1 MLDKELDIAKATEE
15 YVDNKATGVEVE
27 EVAGAQ
33 SEEPRPWDPDQIRIH
48 TKTFSLR
55 QILDMID
62 DKEIDLAP
70 DFQRYYVWK
79 DSQKSSMIESILLGI
94 PMPSFYFTEKEDA
107 RMLVVDGVQRLMTI
121 HGFARGKAFRLAE
134 LEYLDELTDKGFDE
148 LDAPLRRRFNN
159 TQILAHVID
168 PQTPGAVK
176 FDVFK
181 RINTGGAPLSAQE
194 IRHCMS
200 GSRTRSLLKRCT
212 HLDSFKEAT
221 RGSLN
226 KHIRMADQE
235 VALRYIAFSRNSTDE
250 YRKYSSFDA
259 FLSSATDS
267 LEALGDDEHTNI
279 VNTFDEA
286 MKLAHEVFG
295 RGAFRKREDTP
306 LNRALFDVWSVV
318 LVEHDKPT
326 EVRAVRHRI
335 KAGNQEAL
343 DQDQDFVRAI
353 TQGTGDPARVAY
365 RFSKGRKILA
375 EALQ

>member
-1 MLDKELDIAKATEE
+1 MPEQEPDFLETTEE

-27 EVAGAQ
+27 EVDGTK

-55 QILDMID
+55 QILDMIGD
-62 DKEIDLAP
+62 NEINLAP

-79 DSQKSSMIESILLGI
+79 DSQKSSLIESILLGI

-121 HGFARGKAFRLAE
+121 HGFARGEAFRLAE
-134 LEYLDELTDKGFDE
+134 LEYLDELADKSFDE

-181 RINTGGAPLSAQE
+181 RINTGGSPLSAQE

-200 GSRTRSLLKRCT
+200 GSRTRTLLKRCT
-212 HLDSFKEAT
+212 QLVSFNEAT
-221 RGSLN
+221 RGSLK

-250 YRKYSSFDA
+250 YRKHPSFDA
-259 FLSSATDS
+259 FLSSTTDS
-267 LEALGDDEHTNI
+267 LELLGNDEHDNI

-286 MKLAHEVFG
+286 MRLAHEVFG

-318 LVEHDKPT
+318 LVERDNAA
-326 EVRAVRHRI
+326 EVRAVKDRI
-335 KAGNQEAL
+335 KSRNQDAL
-343 DQDQDFVRAI
+343 ERDQDFVKAI

-365 RFSKGRKILA
+365 RFSKGREILA
-375 EALQ
+375 EALR

>member
-1 MLDKELDIAKATEE
+1 MPEQEPDFLETTEE

-27 EVAGAQ
+27 EVDGTK

-55 QILDMID
+55 QILDMIGD
-62 DKEIDLAP
+62 NEINLAP

-79 DSQKSSMIESILLGI
+79 DSQKSSLIESILLGI

-121 HGFARGKAFRLAE
+121 HGFARGEAFRLAE
-134 LEYLDELTDKGFDE
+134 LEYLDELADKSFDE

-181 RINTGGAPLSAQE
+181 RINIGGSPLSAQE

-200 GSRTRSLLKRCT
+200 GSRTRTLLKRCT
-212 HLDSFKEAT
+212 QLVSFNEAT
-221 RGSLN
+221 RGSLK

-250 YRKYSSFDA
+250 YRKHPSFDA
-259 FLSSATDS
+259 FLSSTTDS
-267 LEALGDDEHTNI
+267 LELLGNDEHDNI

-286 MKLAHEVFG
+286 MRLAHEVFG

-318 LVEHDKPT
+318 LVERDNAA
-326 EVRAVRHRI
+326 EVRAVKDRI
-335 KAGNQEAL
+335 KSRNQDAL
-343 DQDQDFVRAI
+343 ERDQDFVKAI

-365 RFSKGRKILA
+365 RFSKGREILA
-375 EALQ
+375 EALR